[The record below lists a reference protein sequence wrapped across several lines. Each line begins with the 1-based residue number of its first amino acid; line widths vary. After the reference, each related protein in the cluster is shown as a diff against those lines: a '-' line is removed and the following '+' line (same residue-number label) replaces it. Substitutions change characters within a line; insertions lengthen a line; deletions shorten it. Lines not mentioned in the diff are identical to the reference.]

1 MQIKI
6 NADSEIIAYAIV
18 GDVENGITVDCEV
31 IPVNFEADFKPLY
44 FVYKDKKIV
53 INENYKEPNE
63 NEETP
68 ISYIEIQ
75 SLIEELTLQVL
86 EIQIHLNKKGEL

>member
-18 GDVENGITVDCEV
+18 GDVENGITVDCDV
-31 IPVNFEADFKPLY
+31 VPDNFEADFKPLY

-63 NEETP
+63 EQTKTP
-68 ISYIEIQ
+68 IERIEQ
-75 SLIEELTLQVL
+75 LENTVL
-86 EIQIHLNKKGEL
+86 EILIGGDV

>member
-18 GDVENGITVDCEV
+18 GDVENGITVDCDV
-31 IPVNFEADFKPLY
+31 VPDNFEADFKPLY

-53 INENYKEPNE
+53 IN
-63 NEETP
+63 
-68 ISYIEIQ
+68 
-75 SLIEELTLQVL
+75 
-86 EIQIHLNKKGEL
+86 